1 MIPRAVDD
9 YWQFRERLVEQ
20 ALDKQLGNPAWH
32 LLRANGGFEGSE
44 APGAGDSLPVTYGLL
59 LNLASVLGAEAT
71 EENLRDYLE
80 SYIGAGKIT
89 PELAVLI
96 GTAVA
101 YTRDYIVPTLEK
113 RAPTDNEAEALRALD
128 AYLADAAEDTG
139 RRGSAD
145 PGLRNRQARGTW
157 FRHPARLVQGALP
170 DVARQRSGAAH
181 GQLHCAL
188 WRRQYAQADRRG
200 VGARPILIPG
210 SASRQNRGG
219 RRQIEGGT
227 MNRGGNSE
235 AEGETPEAID
245 SLSAEHHASIAGRL
259 ADLRIGSAQL
269 FLETTEQTRM
279 ALALSDPHQPDCP
292 IVYCNK
298 AFTDLTGYSMD
309 EIIGQNCRFLQGRGT
324 RPSAVA
330 KLRKAIET
338 ENYTVVDI
346 LNYRKDGTAFWNA
359 VHVGPIY
366 DREGNLAYFFG
377 SQWDIYRAAGG
388 AGNHRRE
395 RARCSRVAS
404 PHGQS
409 FCGSNGHCAAIGA
422 RFERC

>member
-1 MIPRAVDD
+1 
-9 YWQFRERLVEQ
+9 
-20 ALDKQLGNPAWH
+20 
-32 LLRANGGFEGSE
+32 
-44 APGAGDSLPVTYGLL
+44 
-59 LNLASVLGAEAT
+59 
-71 EENLRDYLE
+71 
-80 SYIGAGKIT
+80 
-89 PELAVLI
+89 
-96 GTAVA
+96 
-101 YTRDYIVPTLEK
+101 
-113 RAPTDNEAEALRALD
+113 
-128 AYLADAAEDTG
+128 
-139 RRGSAD
+139 
-145 PGLRNRQARGTW
+145 
-157 FRHPARLVQGALP
+157 
-170 DVARQRSGAAH
+170 
-181 GQLHCAL
+181 
-188 WRRQYAQADRRG
+188 
-200 VGARPILIPG
+200 
-210 SASRQNRGG
+210 
-219 RRQIEGGT
+219 

-377 SQWDIYRAAGG
+377 SQWDITELLAARETIVENERVAAELRHRTDNLFAVLTAIVRLSARGSNDVDELSAKIERRIEALAGAHRVSLAEEGLDEGRSNLRTLVEAVMRPYRNSHPDRIALTGEPIELPRKHVTPLGLTLHELATNALKYG
-388 AGNHRRE
+388 ALAHEDGKVQIDWGANDDTLTVNWIEKRE
-395 RARCSRVAS
+395 RGAS
-404 PHGQS
+404 PLPGEPDLKGT
-409 FCGSNGHCAAIGA
+409 GSGTRLIAGVIRSLKGEFDP
-422 RFERC
+422 RFAPEGFRATIRVPAFAGTDA